1 VSTVYV
7 ADIFFAQS
15 STCGGEVGYNPCQE
29 GLEFFSLGVYTG
41 EAAGLGK
48 VKQPSQFSQ
57 IKGYASR
64 SKLFSWEREEEK

>member
-1 VSTVYV
+1 MP
-7 ADIFFAQS
+7 
-15 STCGGEVGYNPCQE
+15 GCQE

-64 SKLFSWEREEEK
+64 SKLFSWEREEKRSEGCLDVIAGATF